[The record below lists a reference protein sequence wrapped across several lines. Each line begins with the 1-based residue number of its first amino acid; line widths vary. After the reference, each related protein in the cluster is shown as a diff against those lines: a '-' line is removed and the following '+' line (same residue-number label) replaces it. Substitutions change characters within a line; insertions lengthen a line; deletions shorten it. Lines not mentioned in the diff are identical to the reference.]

1 MIGIIYIIVLNYTIS
16 WYLNPLVR
24 TDSTVELG
32 TFLEIWGLPSIVGA
46 RAWLSAFPL
55 FGSIFTVRLGG
66 LGELA
71 IEQGGVIQI
80 FLFSMLASGSISGLI
95 IDRVLRREI
104 VIWVITFVA
113 SAFTYAYLWVNEFT
127 VLFPASL
134 FLGVV
139 AGLVPVAWGAFFA
152 DNTSPEDRGKIM
164 GLSVAASMPIAY
176 IFLAYKPIGDSL
188 RALFIA
194 IVSIYLLAMLAINI
208 NFPGNPENKRGRRRG
223 RVEIELN
230 FFYYAAPIFL
240 FYAVAGFLLSLG
252 LPAIQGNVS
261 NGLFTIAWALPFFF
275 GAVLG
280 GILLDGIGRKF
291 PMIVGLA
298 IIGVSLAMLGI
309 VGTQLSFISIVPLA
323 IGFAIVSTASFIIW
337 ADLAP
342 ARARA
347 VHYGV
352 GFSLMAIALI
362 VGLMGVGTVLGG
374 VNPSQINTYLLVCS
388 GTIFLCIPP
397 LLQVEDAL
405 PKEIIEQ
412 RKMRQYLERAKR
424 IYTKK

>member
-1 MIGIIYIIVLNYTIS
+1 MGYY
-16 WYLNPLVR
+16 
-24 TDSTVELG
+24 
-32 TFLEIWGLPSIVGA
+32 FCC
-46 RAWLSAFPL
+46 
-55 FGSIFTVRLGG
+55 
-66 LGELA
+66 
-71 IEQGGVIQI
+71 
-80 FLFSMLASGSISGLI
+80 FSFDIC
-95 IDRVLRREI
+95 
-104 VIWVITFVA
+104 
-113 SAFTYAYLWVNEFT
+113 YLWVNEFT

-134 FLGVV
+134 FLGIV

-176 IFLAYKPIGDSL
+176 IFLVYKPIGESM

-208 NFPGNPENKRGRRRG
+208 NFSGKTENKRARRRG

-240 FYAVAGFLLSLG
+240 FYTVAGFLLSIG
-252 LPAIQGNVS
+252 LPTIQS
-261 NGLFTIAWALPFFF
+261 NISSGLFTIAWALPFFF

-280 GILLDGIGRKF
+280 GVLLDGIGRKF

-323 IGFAIVSTASFIIW
+323 IGSAIVSTSSFIIW

-352 GFSLMAIALI
+352 GFSLMAIVLI
-362 VGLMGVGTVLGG
+362 VGLMGVDTVLGS
-374 VNPSQINTYLLVCS
+374 VNPSQINLYLLICS
-388 GTIFLCIPP
+388 GAIFLCIPP

-424 IYTKK
+424 IYSKK